1 MLMSCKRCFISL
13 QHITF
18 LSCCKFILLLTI
30 RTCTQTQEYQK
41 EINFLCV
48 FMLPIHLLIT
58 KLLLN
63 TELLLAQVQLCLYYG
78 QFTELICLQN
88 SFKVF
93 IRYLVLNIPNLS
105 CQLTSTSLE
114 EARINT
120 LIKVTSAI
128 CIILPFKYRFKYN
141 FQKIV
146 TENADPVKTKQ
157 TLSNCINKEHNKNA
171 HFQKER
177 RELKVTAKKRSSKT
191 SKMKSVEW
199 LLASP
204 LTHNFYSG
212 AWPVSH
218 YQQKQHERIALKS
231 GLGSSQQFGTLEGVE
246 RINKVDHL
254 AIQLSRL
261 SHGSLSNTSTNIFI

>member
-1 MLMSCKRCFISL
+1 MSCKWCFISL

-30 RTCTQTQEYQK
+30 GTFTQTQKYQK

-78 QFTELICLQN
+78 RFTELICLQN
-88 SFKVF
+88 SFKVC

-114 EARINT
+114 EARINM

-177 RELKVTAKKRSSKT
+177 RELKVTAKKTFFKDFQDEVCRVAFGFTLNSQLLLRCLASESLPVEIARTHCFKIWPRKLTAIWYPGRSRKDKQSRSPGYSAIKT
-191 SKMKSVEW
+191 ISRKSV
-199 LLASP
+199 
-204 LTHNFYSG
+204 
-212 AWPVSH
+212 
-218 YQQKQHERIALKS
+218 QH
-231 GLGSSQQFGTLEGVE
+231 Q
-246 RINKVDHL
+246 H
-254 AIQLSRL
+254 
-261 SHGSLSNTSTNIFI
+261 